1 MDNEEKCKII
11 TDWVDPEERVTV
23 DFRNEGDLNA
33 EVAGCTRELVDLTL
47 DTTVPHMRQQV
58 SLPLREVEVL
68 EDRTRYTRDPE
79 RPLRRGRLRLVVNG
93 DRPPWIP

>member
-11 TDWVDPEERVTV
+11 KHWVDPEERITV
-23 DFRNEGDLNA
+23 DFRNERDLNA
-33 EVAGCTRELVDLTL
+33 EVTACTRELVDLTL

-58 SLPLREVEVL
+58 SLPLREIEVQ
-68 EDRTRYTRDPE
+68 EDRARYTRDPD
-79 RPLRRGRLRLVVNG
+79 RPLRRGRLRLVVKG